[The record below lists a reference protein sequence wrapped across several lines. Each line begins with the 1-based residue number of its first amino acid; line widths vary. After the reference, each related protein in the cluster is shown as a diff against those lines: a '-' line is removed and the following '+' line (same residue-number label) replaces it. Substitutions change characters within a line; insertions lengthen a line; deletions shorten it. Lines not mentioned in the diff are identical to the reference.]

1 MYLHLPLN
9 LFPGGSRMYLW
20 RRRTTGQRTYPKG
33 PCRVPIMASTPSL
46 WRHRDFL
53 LLWSGQSVSRI
64 GDQFTGLAVPYMA
77 AYVLAASP
85 GEMGLLGAAGTLPF
99 LLFGLLVGV
108 WVDRRQRRS
117 VLILADVGRGAIIA
131 TIALLGLASLLQIT
145 YLYVFS
151 FFIGILTV
159 FFDVA
164 YQAYLPAL
172 VERNQL
178 VDANSKLETTN
189 SVAGTGG
196 PAVAGAVIEGFSAA
210 AAMVFDAASFFFSA
224 LTLIAIRKREAVPPP
239 AERRSVLADIR
250 EGLHVVVGE
259 PRLRWIAA
267 CTAWSNFF
275 SNMIFAALLI
285 LYLKNA
291 LGFTPL
297 SLGLLFTVA
306 SLGGIVGAAT
316 SSRIAKRIGVGP
328 SILAG
333 AILFSLPALPLPFV
347 TGPLA
352 FPAIPAMFFVSF
364 VGNLL
369 YNINQVSFRQA
380 IVPVRLQG
388 RLNATMRT
396 IVWGTLPLGA
406 FTGGGLGDLIGVRNA
421 IIVGLVGGAFASLW
435 ILFSPVRRI
444 REMPECVA

>member
-85 GEMGLLGAAGTLPF
+85 GEMGLLGAAGTVPF

-117 VLILADVGRGAIIA
+117 VLIFADIGRGAMIA
-131 TIALLGLASLLQIT
+131 TIALLGLASLLQMT

-196 PAVAGAVIEGFSAA
+196 PAVAGAIIEGFSAA
-210 AAMVFDAASFFFSA
+210 VAMVFDAASFFFSA
-224 LTLIAIRKREAVPPP
+224 LTLIAIRKREAVSPPV
-239 AERRSVLADIR
+239 EHRSVLADIR
-250 EGLHVVVGE
+250 EGLHVVFGE

-285 LYLKNA
+285 
-291 LGFTPL
+291 
-297 SLGLLFTVA
+297 
-306 SLGGIVGAAT
+306 
-316 SSRIAKRIGVGP
+316 
-328 SILAG
+328 
-333 AILFSLPALPLPFV
+333 
-347 TGPLA
+347 
-352 FPAIPAMFFVSF
+352 
-364 VGNLL
+364 
-369 YNINQVSFRQA
+369 
-380 IVPVRLQG
+380 
-388 RLNATMRT
+388 
-396 IVWGTLPLGA
+396 
-406 FTGGGLGDLIGVRNA
+406 
-421 IIVGLVGGAFASLW
+421 
-435 ILFSPVRRI
+435 
-444 REMPECVA
+444 